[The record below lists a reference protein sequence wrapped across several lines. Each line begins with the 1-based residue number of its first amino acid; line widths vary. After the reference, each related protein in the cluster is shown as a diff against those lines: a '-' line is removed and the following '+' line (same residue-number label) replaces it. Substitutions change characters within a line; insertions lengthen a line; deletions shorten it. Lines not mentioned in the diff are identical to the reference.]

1 MFLFNTSCAQ
11 QDLPTGCAGNVY
23 SVITTDE
30 HSLSDYHFF
39 VSFAANGQSAYSTKV
54 MKYVTD

>member
-11 QDLPTGCAGNVY
+11 QDLATGCAGNVCG
-23 SVITTDE
+23 VITTDE
-30 HSLSDYHFF
+30 HSLSGYHLF
-39 VSFAANGQSAYSTKV
+39 VSFAANGQSAYSTKI